1 MKSDPISKFIKQFFE
16 GSTLLLLVFTLLI
29 EPATARTPDD
39 GGDQPITLSLKN
51 VPIEQIIEHLR
62 SQYGYS
68 FVYKPQEVDV
78 QRRVTVEVQQQPIDR
93 ILDIILA
100 AQPVSYEVKNKI
112 IHINRQQAVAEN
124 AEPGRYVDGVVVD
137 ENGVPIV
144 GAAVIVKGTSRG
156 VSSGVNG
163 DFRIGELPEKA
174 VLSISALGYAAADIP
189 VGSRTSLRI
198 VLKED
203 AQTLDDVVIV
213 GYGSQKKVNLTG
225 AVESVSSDVFE
236 NRPVANVTQMLQG
249 AVPNLNIS
257 LADGKPNRSASYNIR
272 GTTSIGAGGSALVLI
287 DGVEG
292 DPAMLNPN
300 DIESVSVLKD
310 AASAAIYGSRAP
322 YGVVLITTK
331 DPAKQ
336 KESFTINYTGNFSIE
351 RPFAVPDIVSDGYV
365 YAYMARQADISHRGT
380 DTFNKLN
387 KSQDFT
393 AYPGGMQG
401 WLEDFRVRNNGGK
414 GNPLE
419 TVVDQNGNYIYFG
432 NTDYYDALYKDTT
445 FAQSHNI
452 SISGSNGKI
461 SHYLSGR
468 IYDYDGLFNYS
479 PDTYRTMNLRSK
491 VAAQVLR
498 WLKVSNNFEYTYD
511 KYHMPSSGK
520 NSDGGGTNGD
530 GVVWRG
536 INGEGH
542 PSSPIFNP
550 DGTLTLSAAYSLGG
564 LLTGN
569 NWLDQTA
576 KTLKNTT
583 TVNLSFFENKLRLT
597 GDFTFRTKDYIQDKK
612 DTAIPY
618 STKEGEISYLGIPET
633 GDYIATTT
641 QSTTYL
647 ATNAYA
653 EYENTFA
660 EKHHIKLLGGY
671 NYEQQD
677 YRALTAQSYGLLMP
691 DLDNIA
697 FAQADEG
704 KSISSSANRWRY
716 VGAFFRINYSYDD
729 RYLFEINGRYDGSSK
744 FPNNS
749 QWGFFPSA
757 SAAWRVSEEPF
768 WNVNPK
774 AISNLKIRA
783 SYGALGN
790 SNVSPYTYLEKFSL
804 NNHYSKGVG
813 GGSNRYLNGQ
823 PLTSYVSSPNQI
835 PDNIGWETSKTIDGG
850 IDIGFWENRIQLTAD
865 YYLRRTMDMYTVGPT
880 LPSTYG
886 TSAPKGNYADMST
899 YGYEISLSYNDS
911 FKVGGKPFNF
921 GIKATLAD
929 YYSVIDRY
937 NNPTRKLSDYYEGQ
951 RIGEIWGYVCTGLFQ
966 STEEIATAFNGQ
978 PYKNS
983 LMEIPKDH
991 NARPGDMRF
1000 ADLNN
1005 NGDIDNGGDT
1015 VDNPGDRKIIGN
1027 SEPRYMYTI
1036 SLNADWNGIFLSA
1049 MFDGVGKQDW
1059 YPSAES
1065 TFWGQYNRPYN
1076 QLPTWHIGNYW
1087 TEENR
1092 GAYLPRYTAYYPP
1105 FYKGLANTR
1114 YLQDVSYIRLKNF
1127 QIGYNLPKKW
1137 ISKLGLSKV
1146 SVYFSGENLWSWSP
1160 LYRHTTDYDVLT
1172 ASKGSDTDLSGSNV
1186 NKGDAM
1192 NYPTMRILSFG
1203 ISITY

>member
-1 MKSDPISKFIKQFFE
+1 MKSDPISKFIRRFFE
-16 GSTLLLLVFTLLI
+16 GSTVLLLALVMLSL
-29 EPATARTPDD
+29 PAAAQQPPQS
-39 GGDQPITLSLKN
+39 GDERITLSMNN
-51 VPIEQIIEHLR
+51 VTIEQVLERLR

-68 FVYKPQEVDV
+68 FVYKPQEINV
-78 QRRVTVEVQQQPIDR
+78 QRKVSIDVRQQTIGQVLDRVF
-93 ILDIILA
+93 A
-100 AQPVSYEVKNKI
+100 AQPVRYDVEQKI
-112 IHINRQQAVAEN
+112 IHLSKLTAPAKPT
-124 AEPGRYVDGVVVD
+124 PGKRSVEGSVVD
-137 ENGVPIV
+137 ESGLPVV
-144 GAAVIVKGTSRG
+144 GAAVIIKGTTRG
-156 VSSGVNG
+156 ISTDIDGG
-163 DFRIGELPEKA
+163 FHLEELPENA
-174 VLSISALGYAAADIP
+174 VLHISALGYAEADVQ
-189 VGSRTSLRI
+189 VGTRTSLHV

-203 AQTLDDVVIV
+203 SQTLDDVVIV

-331 DPAKQ
+331 DPSRQ
-336 KESFTINYTGNFSIE
+336 KDSFTINYTGNFSIE
-351 RPFAVPDIVSDGYV
+351 QPFAVPDVVSDGYV
-365 YAYMARQADISHRGT
+365 YAYLAREADISHRGT

-393 AYPGGMQG
+393 AYAGGMQG
-401 WLEDFRVRNNGGK
+401 WLEDFRQRNLAH
-414 GNPLE
+414 NPLDAI
-419 TVVDQNGNYIYFG
+419 VDRDGNYIYFG
-432 NTDYYDALYKDTT
+432 NTDYYDALYRDKT

-468 IYDYDGLFNYS
+468 IYDYNGLFNYS

-491 VAAQVLR
+491 VTGQVLP
-498 WLKVSNNFEYTYD
+498 WLKVSNNFEYTFD
-511 KYHMPSSGK
+511 KYHMPTSGK

-542 PSSPIFNP
+542 PSSPLFNP
-550 DGTLTLSAAYSLGG
+550 DGTLTLSAAYSMGG

-569 NWLDQTA
+569 NWIDRTT

-583 TVNLSFFENKLRLT
+583 TVNMSFLNDKLRLT

-618 STKEGEISYLGIPET
+618 STREGEISYLGTPET

-641 QSTTYL
+641 QTTTYL

-653 EYENTFA
+653 EYEDTFG
-660 EKHHIKLLGGY
+660 ERHHFKVLAGY

-677 YRALTAQSYGLLMP
+677 YRAITAQSYGLLMP
-691 DLDNIA
+691 DLNDIA
-697 FAQADEG
+697 FAQSDEG
-704 KSISSSANRWRY
+704 KTISSSANRWRY
-716 VGAFFRINYSYDD
+716 VGAFFRLNYNYDD
-729 RYLFEINGRYDGSSK
+729 RYLLEINGRYDGSSK

-768 WNVNPK
+768 WEVNPRVV
-774 AISNLKIRA
+774 SNLKIRA

-790 SNVSPYTYLEKFSL
+790 SNVSPYTYIEKFSL
-804 NNHYSKGVG
+804 NNRYVNGVG
-813 GGSNRYLNGQ
+813 GSNNRYLNGQ
-823 PLTSYVSSPNQI
+823 ALTSYVSSPNQI

-865 YYLRRTMDMYTVGPT
+865 YYLRRTLDMYTVGPT
-880 LPSTYG
+880 LPNTYG
-886 TSAPKGNYADMST
+886 ASAPKGNYADMST
-899 YGYEISLSYNDS
+899 YGYEISLSYNDT
-911 FKVGGKPFNF
+911 FQLGGKPFHF
-921 GIKATLAD
+921 GLKGTLAD
-929 YYSVIDRY
+929 YYSIIDRY

-966 STEEIATAFNGQ
+966 STEEIATAFDGQ

-1000 ADLNN
+1000 ADLNGN
-1005 NGDIDNGGDT
+1005 HDIDNGGDT

-1036 SLNADWNGIFLSA
+1036 SLSADWNGFFLSA
-1049 MFDGVGKQDW
+1049 LFDGVGKQDW

-1087 TEENR
+1087 TETHR
-1092 GAYLPRYTAYYPP
+1092 DAYLPRYTAYYPP

-1127 QIGYNLPKKW
+1127 QFGYNLPQKW
-1137 ISKLGLSKV
+1137 ISKIGLSKV

-1160 LYRHTTDYDVLT
+1160 LYRHTRDYDVLT

-1192 NYPTMRILSFG
+1192 NYPTMRIFSLG